1 MSLIFPSSGVLCAL
15 YHLQIVTCSPA
26 TLLRDE
32 LVQHGLAMLA
42 AASYLRHQGLL
53 VSWHHS
59 GLPFLLRLSARAG
72 AIGAADSIPGRAR
85 KGGEK
90 LGMAWDSKVH

>member
-1 MSLIFPSSGVLCAL
+1 
-15 YHLQIVTCSPA
+15 
-26 TLLRDE
+26 
-32 LVQHGLAMLA
+32 MLA

-53 VSWHHS
+53 VRWHHAVAS
-59 GLPFLLRLSARAG
+59 VGKG
-72 AIGAADSIPGRAR
+72 WVGAADSIPGRAR